1 MGKISVLLADDH
13 ALVRQGLKALL
24 TAEPDMEVV
33 GEAKNGQEAVALA
46 RKIHP
51 EVILMDLAM
60 PMMNGLTATT
70 QILKASPQTKV
81 LVLSS
86 YSDDKCVHDMFQ
98 AGATGFLMKATAS
111 NELAQAVRD
120 ARRGN
125 RVLSSSI
132 ARRFQNKRFGEFIEH
147 GNAQKT
153 SELTP
158 REIEVLK
165 QIAEGLSNREIGE
178 ALKIS
183 IKTVE
188 KHRQQ
193 VMNKL
198 DIHEVAGLTRFALAN
213 NLVKRE
219 APQPMLGA

>member
-13 ALVRQGLKALL
+13 TLVRQGLKALL
-24 TAEPDMEVV
+24 MAEPDMEVV
-33 GEAKNGQEAVALA
+33 GEAQNGQEAVALA
-46 RKIHP
+46 RKIQP
-51 EVILMDLAM
+51 EVVLMDLAM

-70 QILKASPQTKV
+70 QILKASPRTKV

-86 YSDDKCVHDMFQ
+86 YSDDQCVQDMFQ
-98 AGATGFLMKATAS
+98 AGASGFLMKATAS
-111 NELAQAVRD
+111 SELAQSVRD
-120 ARRGN
+120 TRRGN
-125 RVLSSSI
+125 RVLSSSL
-132 ARRFQNKRFGEFIEH
+132 ARRFQHKRLGDFLDH
-147 GNAQKT
+147 GNTQKV
-153 SELTP
+153 SQLTP

-178 ALKIS
+178 ALEIS

-213 NLVKRE
+213 NLVERNSPE
-219 APQPMLGA
+219 PMLGV